1 MIGQVDLSNCAW
13 VAGKTDEEVL
23 FVAETIAQV
32 ITIQYTYFMGTVP
45 THDE

>member
-1 MIGQVDLSNCAW
+1 MTGEIDLMNCAW

-32 ITIQYTYFMGTVP
+32 ITIHHTLFFGSLP